1 MSATESELREY
12 ELVYILQPEMNEEAI
27 LDLNERLSQVVSDQ
41 QGTMTTT
48 ELWGRRTLAYP
59 INKVFEGHYV
69 LHRFQMASDGAG
81 GIDRLLRFN
90 ENVIRYLLVRT
101 DE

>member
-1 MSATESELREY
+1 MAESEQHEY
-12 ELVYILQPEMNEEAI
+12 ELVYVLQPD
-27 LDLNERLSQVVSDQ
+27 LDEQGVLGVNERLTQLIGAQS
-41 QGTMTTT
+41 GTVTAT

-59 INKVFEGHYV
+59 IDKYFEGHYV
-69 LHRFQMASDGAG
+69 LHRFQMPPAGAG
-81 GIDRLLRFN
+81 EVDRLLRLN